1 MATIEAFKNTFIEGS
16 EAQRIGLKLRNII
29 TTYFTNI
36 DETIAGGAKVKLT
49 LYSRNGPS
57 NVLCGIQQAAND
69 TCMLYVHH
77 VPSIDHDRL
86 KFSGK
91 GKHAKRIKFEKAT
104 DVLETDIKWLLKQV
118 NENAPY

>member
-1 MATIEAFKNTFIEGS
+1 MDALDAFKKTFTDNS
-16 EAQRIGLKLRNII
+16 EAQKIGLKLRDIVI
-29 TTYFTNI
+29 SFFPEAKESI
-36 DETIAGGAKVKLT
+36 VGGAKVKLA
-49 LYSRNGPS
+49 LYTRNGTN

-77 VPSIDHDRL
+77 VDSISHERL

-91 GKHAKRIKFEKAT
+91 GKHAKRIKFENAS
-104 DVLETDIKWLLKQV
+104 DVMEGDITWLLKQV